1 MMWLHPEGPAII
13 AHRGASATHT
23 ENTLEAFVAARSLGA
38 DAVELDVRRSADGHL
53 IVIHDAT
60 YADGRPVAHTP
71 AAERPAHVPSLAD
84 AFDAAK
90 PCWVNVEI
98 KNLPHE
104 PGYDPDEAVAID
116 TARWLEDGPS
126 SVTVLVSSFTPPTL
140 SAVRQTAPGLDTA
153 LLLFATGDVGATVAE
168 AASAGHAALHPFD
181 PMVDIALIEA
191 AHNAGLAVNVWTVD
205 APDRIR
211 ELADLGVDG
220 IVTNMPDVAARALGR
235 R

>member
-1 MMWLHPEGPAII
+1 MMWRHPEGPAII
-13 AHRGASATHT
+13 AHRGASATHA
-23 ENTLEAFVAARSLGA
+23 ENTLEAFIAAHSLGA
-38 DAVELDVRRSADGHL
+38 DAVELDVRRTADGHL

-60 YADGRPVAHTP
+60 YPDGRPVAHTP

-84 AFDAAK
+84 ALAAAE

-104 PGYDPDEAVAID
+104 VGHDPEEAVAVD
-116 TARWLEDGPS
+116 AARWLADGP

-140 SAVRQTAPGLDTA
+140 AAVRRTAPQLDTA
-153 LLLFATGDVGATVAE
+153 LLLFAIGDPATTVAE
-168 AASAGHAALHPFD
+168 AVSAGHAAIHPFD
-181 PMVDIALIEA
+181 PIVDVTLIDA
-191 AHNAGLAVNVWTVD
+191 AHDAGLAVNVWTVD

-211 ELADLGVDG
+211 QLADLGVDG

>member
-60 YADGRPVAHTP
+60 YPDGRAVAHTP

-140 SAVRQTAPGLDTA
+140 SAVRQTAPRLDTA

-168 AASAGHAALHPFD
+168 AASAGHAAIHPFD
-181 PMVDIALIEA
+181 PMVDIALIDA

>member
-1 MMWLHPEGPAII
+1 MMWRHPEGPAII

-23 ENTLEAFVAARSLGA
+23 ENTLEAFTAAHLLGA
-38 DAVELDVRRSADGHL
+38 DGVELDVRRSVDGHL

-60 YADGRPVAHTP
+60 YPDGRPVAHTP
-71 AAERPAHVPSLAD
+71 AAERPPHVPSLAD
-84 AFDAAK
+84 ALDAAK

-104 PGYDPDEAVAID
+104 LGYDPDEALAID
-116 TARWLEDGPS
+116 TARFLTDGPPS
-126 SVTVLVSSFTPPTL
+126 ATVLVSSFTPPTL
-140 SAVRQTAPGLDTA
+140 AAVQRTAPQLNTA
-153 LLLFATGDVGATVAE
+153 LLLFATGDPAATVAE
-168 AASAGHAALHPFD
+168 AASAGHAAIHPFD
-181 PMVDIALIEA
+181 PMVDISLVDG